1 MSNLFLSIIIPS
13 FNQGR
18 FIQVC
23 LNSILKQNYKNYEVI
38 ICDNYSTDKTRS
50 ILKKYKKYKNFKIYI
65 KKDKGQ
71 ADAINFG
78 LKKAK
83 GLFVTWQN
91 CDDFYYPSAFQNFF
105 NTYIANKKRSDCIYG
120 NVNLINYNNTEAT
133 ILKFCRVN
141 LFHLLSEGMIVT
153 NQSAIWKKNIHK
165 KIGYMK
171 NYNNCFDYEWF
182 LRLAFNKYKFKKI
195 KFSSCVAAFRIY
207 KSQKSSNYSLK
218 DHKRYHKITKDYQSK
233 SIYKFF
239 NLKILSFLSRFI
251 RMLFFLLD
259 LEIFYIFRYA
269 KKYTSFNSLI
279 K

>member
-13 FNQGR
+13 FNQGK
-18 FIQVC
+18 FIEVC
-23 LNSILKQNYKNYEVI
+23 LKSILKQNYKNYEVI
-38 ICDNYSTDKTRS
+38 ICDNCSTDKTKS
-50 ILKKYKKYKNFKIYI
+50 ILKKYKKYKNFRVYS

-91 CDDFYYPSAFQNFF
+91 CDDFYYPGAFQFFF
-105 NTYIANKKRSDCIYG
+105 NTYLANKKKSDCIYG

-133 ILKFCRVN
+133 ILKFCKVN
-141 LFHLLSEGMIVT
+141 LFHLISEGMVIT

-171 NYNNCFDYEWF
+171 NYYNCFDYEWF
-182 LRLAFNKYKFKKI
+182 LRFAFNKYEFKKI
-195 KFSSCVAAFRIY
+195 KFSGSIAAFRIY
-207 KSQKSSNYSLK
+207 NSQKSSNYSLK
-218 DHKRYHKITKDYQSK
+218 DHARYDKIVKDYQSK

-239 NLKILSFLSRFI
+239 NLKFLSFLSRFI
-251 RMLFFLLD
+251 RMFFFLLN
-259 LEIFYIFRYA
+259 LELLYIFRYI
-269 KKYTSFNSLI
+269 KNHTYINSLV